1 MTTYRPVVVRNPSK
15 DTAFAAAIDALL
27 AEGLLDLD
35 RFQERLR
42 QEYPNVLVRPRD
54 LAGERVRVWYVYREG
69 HWVSDA

>member
-15 DTAFAAAIDALL
+15 DTAFAAAIDALH
-27 AEGLLDLD
+27 LD

-42 QEYPNVLVRPRD
+42 QAYPNVLVRPRD